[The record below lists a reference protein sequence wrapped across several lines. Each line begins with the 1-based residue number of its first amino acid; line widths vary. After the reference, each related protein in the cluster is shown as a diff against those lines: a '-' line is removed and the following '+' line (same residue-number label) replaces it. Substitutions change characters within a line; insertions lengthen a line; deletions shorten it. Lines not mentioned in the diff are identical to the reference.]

1 MKKNVVLLFAA
12 AALWSCNGPNYTL
25 TGRVDLPP
33 GDSVFLVGSAG
44 GDDTG
49 ADHAEH
55 AGGDFSAG
63 CTQLAAGIVT
73 PDSTISLRGRVAEPM
88 IAWLVNQDGVTA
100 GSAHFFL
107 EPGEIRMEF
116 APGMRAAVA
125 AGTPL
130 NDLKRAFDE
139 RMAAFD
145 REFRELPFGVPAADS
160 LAAAYEKFVPET
172 VAANTGN
179 LFGAWVFATYQFS
192 YYDLAAPSDLAI
204 VKSRLGQFTPRMRA
218 HPLLKRISERIAA
231 IENTQ
236 TGKPFIDLVLPDTK
250 ESPVALSTL
259 TGDGRWV
266 LVEFWATWCAPCRA
280 ELPNLRDA
288 YAAYREKGFGI
299 YAVSLD
305 NDMEKWRA
313 YVRENDLPWINVS
326 GVGVDKRS
334 AAATRYG
341 IASIPSNFLIS
352 PEGLIAA
359 KNLRGR
365 ELKEKLDEVMP

>member
-33 GDSVFLVGSAG
+33 GDSVFLIGSAG

-49 ADHAEH
+49 GDHAEY
-55 AGGDFSAG
+55 AGGDFPAG
-63 CTQLAAGIVT
+63 CTQLAAGIVA
-73 PDSTISLRGRVAEPM
+73 PDSTLRLRGRVAEPM
-88 IAWLVNQDGVTA
+88 IAWLVDQDGVTE
-100 GSAHFFL
+100 GPAHFFL

-116 APGMRAAVA
+116 ADDMRAIVA

-130 NDLKRAFDE
+130 NNLKLAFDE

-145 REFRELPFGVPAADS
+145 REFRALPFGAPADS
-160 LAAAYEKFVPET
+160 LWAAYEKLVPET
-172 VAANTGN
+172 VGANTDN
-179 LFGAWVFATYQFS
+179 LFGAWVFATHQLDS
-192 YYDLAAPSDLAI
+192 YDLTTPSGLAI

-218 HPLLKRISERIAA
+218 HPLLKRIAERIAA
-231 IENTQ
+231 IENTE
-236 TGKPFIDLVLPDTK
+236 TGKPFIDLALPDTK

-259 TGDGRWV
+259 TGNGRWV

-305 NDMEKWRA
+305 NDTEKWRA
-313 YVRENDLPWINVS
+313 FVSKNNLPWINVS
-326 GVGVDKRS
+326 GVGADKQS

-352 PEGLIAA
+352 PEGHIAA
-359 KNLRGR
+359 KNLRGG
-365 ELKEKLDEVMP
+365 ELKEKLEEVMP

>member
-33 GDSVFLVGSAG
+33 GDSVFLIGSAG

-49 ADHAEH
+49 GDHAEH
-55 AGGDFSAG
+55 AGGDFPAG
-63 CTQLAAGIVT
+63 CTQLAAGIVA
-73 PDSTISLRGRVAEPM
+73 PDSTLRLRGRVAEPV
-88 IAWLVNQDGVTA
+88 IAWLVDQDGVTE
-100 GSAHFFL
+100 GPTHFFL

-116 APGMRAAVA
+116 ADGMRAIVA

-139 RMAAFD
+139 RIAAFD

-160 LAAAYEKFVPET
+160 LAAAYEKFAPET

-280 ELPNLRDA
+280 EIPNLRKA
-288 YAAYREKGFGI
+288 YATYREKGLGI

-305 NDMEKWRA
+305 NDTAKWRA
-313 YVRENDLPWINVS
+313 FVSKNNLPWINVS
-326 GVGVDKRS
+326 GVGADKQS
-334 AAATRYG
+334 AAATWYG

-352 PEGLIAA
+352 PEGYIAA
-359 KNLRGR
+359 KNLRGG
-365 ELKEKLDEVMP
+365 ELKEKLEEVMP